1 MTLPIFIDMGYE
13 SHYWVMLVVFG
24 GAFLLVTV
32 LYFLLFWLPKYL
44 DNGEE
49 GKKGRKIIFFT
60 LTPIVGFL
68 TLVGMIGGPALAA
81 NWSNIYMAMT
91 GNAGIGAIDN
101 ESSRI
106 AAAEAGENIEVIE
119 KEGAVLLRN
128 ENNCLPLKKSES
140 NKNNSDILRWLLKSF

>member
-44 DNGEE
+44 DKGEE
-49 GKKGRKIIFFT
+49 GKKGRKIIFFV

-68 TLVGMIGGPALAA
+68 TLVGMIGGPL
-81 NWSNIYMAMT
+81 
-91 GNAGIGAIDN
+91 IDDV
-101 ESSRI
+101 ECGGV
-106 AAAEAGENIEVIE
+106 AEADDGRRGIVVGRCRIL
-119 KEGAVLLRN
+119 EG
-128 ENNCLPLKKSES
+128 
-140 NKNNSDILRWLLKSF
+140 